1 MRTTLR
7 WWTAAAVALGAT
19 VACGGGG
26 GGDGGGGPN
35 NGGGE
40 ISAKIDGVD
49 FTNNQFAVQAGS
61 PGIPGSMLVTA
72 TRVDGS
78 TTTTIQ
84 FILGY
89 VRFPAIY
96 PLGVNQG
103 TTPGGSATLIHTTS
117 NAAETRLTPL
127 DGQSGTFQIVS
138 RTGNH
143 ITGTFSFVAQPLAG
157 TTTVGN
163 RTVSNGTFD
172 FDLPDGFT
180 EVGTTNYGSEV
191 MATLDGNKYYAATV
205 VGLGANGGYSM
216 AGQTLTRS
224 LQILNSTVINSPG
237 TLNFLSGVTVTLIDV
252 PSGHSW
258 GGIAGDSGKVT
269 FSGVGARAIGTFSG
283 RLGANFQGGSPITIT
298 NGSFNV
304 RIDAP

>member
-7 WWTAAAVALGAT
+7 WLTAAAVALTAS

-26 GGDGGGGPN
+26 DGGSGPNN

-40 ISAKIDGVD
+40 VTAQIDGAD
-49 FTNNQFAVQAGS
+49 FSNTQFT
-61 PGIPGSMLVTA
+61 ILPGSTSVPGSFIATA
-72 TRVDGS
+72 THVSGNTS
-78 TTTTIQ
+78 TSIQ
-84 FILGY
+84 FILGF

-96 PLGVNQG
+96 PLGVNYVS
-103 TTPGGSATLIHTTS
+103 TPGGSATLVQTTS
-117 NAAETRLTPL
+117 NSAETRLTPL
-127 DGQSGTFQIVS
+127 DGQSGSFQIVS
-138 RTGNH
+138 RSGNH

-180 EVGTTNYGSEV
+180 EVGTTNYGSEIL
-191 MATLDGNKYYAATV
+191 ATIDGAAYTAATV
-205 VGLGANGGYSM
+205 IGLGANGAYSM
-216 AGQTLTRS
+216 GGNTTARS
-224 LQILNSTVINSPG
+224 LQILNTTPMNAPG
-237 TLNFLSGVTVTLIDV
+237 TLNFLSGVKVTVVDL
-252 PSGHSW
+252 SNAHSW

>member
-1 MRTTLR
+1 MRRTRKWLA
-7 WWTAAAVALGAT
+7 TALASLALS

-26 GGDGGGGPN
+26 DGGTGPNN

-40 ISAKIDGVD
+40 ITADIDGAA
-49 FTNNQFAVQAGS
+49 FTNTQFT
-61 PGIPGSMLVTA
+61 ITPGSTGVPGSLLATA
-72 TRVDGS
+72 TRVNGNNS
-78 TTTTIQ
+78 TTIQ

-89 VRFPAIY
+89 VKFQAIY
-96 PLGVNQG
+96 PLGVNYVS
-103 TTPGGSATLIHTTS
+103 TPGGSATLIETTGS
-117 NAAETRLTPL
+117 SAETRMTPL
-127 DGQSGTFQIVS
+127 DGASGSFQIVS
-138 RTGNH
+138 RSGNR

-163 RTVSNGTFD
+163 RTVSNGTFA
-172 FDLPDGFT
+172 FDLPAGFT
-180 EVGTTNYGSEV
+180 DLPGTNYGSEV
-191 MATLDGNKYYAATV
+191 RATLDGAPYYAATV
-205 VGLGANGGYSM
+205 IGLGANGAYSM
-216 AGQTLTRS
+216 GGNTTAKSLT
-224 LQILNSTVINSPG
+224 ILNTTPVTTPG
-237 TLNFLSGVTVTLIDV
+237 TLNFLSGVKITIVDLATA
-252 PSGHSW
+252 HSW